1 MTYIDAYAIPVGEKG
16 HIEGFPEN
24 TYEVDLQGNLLD
36 ETLTKLSLY
45 FAELREVRHTHGQA
59 IAPLSDMI
67 PYLDAEAGV
76 KRREGA
82 GVIVRLC

>member
-1 MTYIDAYAIPVGEKG
+1 MTYIDAYATPAGEKG
-16 HIEGFPEN
+16 RIEGFPEN
-24 TYEVDLQGNLLD
+24 TYAVDLKGQPLK

-45 FAELREVRHTHGQA
+45 FAELCEVHQSNGQA
-59 IAPLSDMI
+59 IIPLSEMI

-82 GVIVRLC
+82 GIIRRL